1 MQISIKD
8 TLKAQGLIV
17 KEKDP
22 NVQKIASESEG
33 EGIEFVFNKVQP
45 QKKQDDKD
53 EDKPKML

>member
-1 MQISIKD
+1 VDVNKLAALGMQISIKD

-33 EGIEFVFNKVQP
+33 EGIEFVFNKV
-45 QKKQDDKD
+45 
-53 EDKPKML
+53 